1 MTFFP
6 RGGGCYPAV
15 ARSKLITHPH
25 LFHDLRM
32 NEAISPFRYV
42 AVPVQFQYKTSQKTR
57 PSKNNNLVLVNTS
70 SHVKKYAFVP
80 YNKTN

>member
-1 MTFFP
+1 
-6 RGGGCYPAV
+6 
-15 ARSKLITHPH
+15 
-25 LFHDLRM
+25 M